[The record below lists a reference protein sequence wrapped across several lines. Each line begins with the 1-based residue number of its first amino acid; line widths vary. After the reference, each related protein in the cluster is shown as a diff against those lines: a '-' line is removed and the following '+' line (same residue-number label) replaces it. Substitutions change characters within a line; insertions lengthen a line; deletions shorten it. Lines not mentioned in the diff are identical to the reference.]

1 MSDDDIRN
9 FRRLARES
17 GVGEYFSAVL
27 LDLCEYLP
35 ANGPWNDVPALDFIC
50 ADLAA
55 RQAQRLRAET
65 ATARAFIRDHEQD
78 CWLRQGALSARQ
90 AVAWL
95 LLNLSPRS
103 DHPRNLSL
111 ADDLVFT
118 VARLIR
124 RTSRYELCRAW
135 AGLRNSGS
143 PLLASHKPLYYFW
156 SAGPI
161 DSSRCVH
168 RFRGNAWRARRAQ
181 QAQAALADW
190 ASRQSSQ
197 HD

>member
-1 MSDDDIRN
+1 MSDEDIQS
-9 FRRLARES
+9 FRRLVRDS
-17 GVGEYFSAVL
+17 GVGEHVSAVL

-35 ANGPWNDVPALDFIC
+35 ANGQWNDVPALGFIC

-65 ATARAFIRDHEQD
+65 AAARAFIRDHEQD
-78 CWLRQGALSARQ
+78 CWLRQGAHSARQ

-95 LLNLSPRS
+95 LLNRTSRP
-103 DHPRNLSL
+103 DHPWNTSL

-124 RTSRYELCRAW
+124 RTSRYELCRECT
-135 AGLRNSGS
+135 GLRNSGS
-143 PLLASHKPLYYFW
+143 PLLASHKPLCYFW
-156 SAGPI
+156 STDPI
-161 DSSRCVH
+161 DSTRCVH

-190 ASRQSSQ
+190 SSRQSSP